1 MILRSKF
8 LGLLVLAT
16 GGNIACGSEVI
27 CATEGD
33 VGVEGAPV
41 LKSFSLV
48 GQLEGDPWTVI
59 LSAEFEDTNGN
70 LGPDGDVE
78 LFLGGNFQAPALP
91 VVDAMNA
98 AQIDA
103 DAVSGRLAMPVRFS
117 EGVSD
122 GSTAILG
129 IQVVDGSGLRSNC
142 LGVELEFSVD

>member
-1 MILRSKF
+1 MNYCFAAVFLALSSILAS
-8 LGLLVLAT
+8 G
-16 GGNIACGSEVI
+16 CGSEPI
-27 CATEGD
+27 CASAGD
-33 VGVEGAPV
+33 VGVDGAPR
-41 LKSFSLV
+41 LTDFSLV

-59 LSAEFEDTNGN
+59 LSADFEDNDGN
-70 LGPDGDVE
+70 LGPDGNVE
-78 LFLGGNFQAPALP
+78 LFLGGTFQAPALP

-98 AQIDA
+98 AQVSL

-122 GSTAILG
+122 GSRALLG